1 MRCARI
7 VLLGLVLLPAVGRAD
22 TMPASPASGGQ
33 GQLSY
38 DAYVAGLHVF
48 TAQADVAIA
57 ARSYAVSLSYRTSG
71 LYGALVRGDL
81 HSVVEGR
88 FIGDRPQP
96 ERFFS
101 SGWWR
106 GGPRETLIDY
116 ADGAPLIRTLVPP
129 NASEREPVPAAMA
142 QGAAEPLSA
151 VAMLVRQLAD
161 TGRCDGA
168 AKLFDGRRL
177 SEISVRT
184 AGPERL
190 DPEGRSIFGGTAMRC
205 DFEGRQ
211 LAGFLRDADASAR
224 RPQRGT
230 AWLAP
235 VLPGSPP
242 MPVRLSFHLGFLGD
256 VTMYLTGV
264 K

>member
-7 VLLGLVLLPAVGRAD
+7 ALLGLVLLPAAARAEPVAATPAGR
-22 TMPASPASGGQ
+22 

-48 TAQADVAIA
+48 TAQAGVAIA
-57 ARSYAVSLSYRTSG
+57 ASSYAVNLDYRTSG

-81 HSVVEGR
+81 HSTVEGR

-101 SGWWR
+101 RGWWH

-116 ADGAPLIRTLVPP
+116 ARGQPDIRVLVPP
-129 NASEREPVPAAMA
+129 NAAEREPVPADLQ

-177 SEISVRT
+177 SEITVHT
-184 AGPERL
+184 AGREQLEP
-190 DPEGRSIFGGTAMRC
+190 DGRSIFRGAATRC

-211 LAGFLRDADASAR
+211 LAGFLRDADPGDR

-235 VLPGSPP
+235 VLPGTPP
-242 MPVRLSFHLGFLGD
+242 LPVRLSFHLGFLGD
-256 VTMYLTGV
+256 VTMYLTGA